1 MNLVEPI
8 RNKSKLEE
16 LKEELK
22 KSGTR
27 NYMLFYTGIN
37 TGLRI
42 SDIVRLTRDDIR
54 DVNGNIKSHISLVEK
69 KTKKLKKFPIVN
81 GLYRELETY
90 TKNMYPGEFL
100 FKSQKG
106 INKPIS
112 TSQAYR
118 IISSA
123 ANQVGLTEIGT
134 HSMRKTFR
142 FSSL

>member
-69 KTKKLKKFPIVN
+69 KIPNSKWSV
-81 GLYRELETY
+81 
-90 TKNMYPGEFL
+90 
-100 FKSQKG
+100 
-106 INKPIS
+106 
-112 TSQAYR
+112 
-118 IISSA
+118 
-123 ANQVGLTEIGT
+123 
-134 HSMRKTFR
+134 
-142 FSSL
+142 